1 MNEWVISIGTG
12 RSQAPLILAAKNAG
26 YQVLGV
32 DRAPNYALVED
43 ALAVSTYDSSQIVTA
58 LTEHSGN
65 RRFKA
70 VLARTSGPAVQSAAL
85 AADSLGLPGFGADF
99 ANASMSKAALRE
111 AAVIADVPCVGG
123 QCTSTPPAW
132 IAGADWVIKPDQ
144 PLYGKRNVYRVNTEA
159 DMELAFSAAANESV
173 NGRVECQPYCKGRD
187 LGVVLA
193 LSSGQ
198 VKWRFLYEEIV
209 SEQDGRFKGY
219 GMVAPPKLVDPIIY
233 QGMRTSA
240 DRLAALWGS
249 TGFAFFSF
257 RVPTSGPALLYE
269 ANPGL
274 CGDGLADK
282 LFPSLWSE
290 INFFEL
296 DLILMTGGEFTPPPP
311 TRGKATLL
319 NGQLF
324 VGDSQ
329 KEVAT
334 DG

>member
-26 YQVLGV
+26 YRVLGV

-43 ALAVSTYDSSQIVTA
+43 ALTISTYDASQIVAA

-99 ANASMSKAALRE
+99 ANASLSKAALRQ
-111 AAVIADVPCVGG
+111 AAVKADVPCLGG
-123 QCTSTPPAW
+123 QCRSTPPAW

-144 PLYGKRNVYRVNTEA
+144 PLYGKRNVYRVSTKA
-159 DMELAFSAAANESV
+159 HMELAFAAAADESI
-173 NGRVECQPYCKGRD
+173 NGRVECQPYCQGRD

-193 LSSGQ
+193 LSRGQ
-198 VKWRFLYEEIV
+198 VKWCSTYEEIV
-209 SEQDGRFKGY
+209 SEQHGRFKGR
-219 GMVAPPKLVDPIIY
+219 GVIAPPKLVDSGIY
-233 QGMRTSA
+233 FSMRESA
-240 DRLAALWGS
+240 ERLGELWGS

-257 RVPTSGPALLYE
+257 RAPASGPALLYE

-282 LFPSLWSE
+282 LFPYLWSGT
-290 INFFEL
+290 NFFEL
-296 DLILMTGGEFTPPPP
+296 DLILMTGGEFAPPPP
-311 TRGKATLL
+311 PRSSATLL

-324 VGDSQ
+324 MGDSQ
-329 KEVAT
+329 EGVT
-334 DG
+334 PDG